1 MDTGPSNKSSP
12 NTISDNQMDHGV
24 DYEMSSVRENEELRT
39 VMLQILFEDLQEEG
53 FSYLLTNRLSQ
64 DGLENFFSVIRAM
77 GGGNTNPSAAEF
89 ACRFR

>member
-1 MDTGPSNKSSP
+1 
-12 NTISDNQMDHGV
+12 
-24 DYEMSSVRENEELRT
+24 
-39 VMLQILFEDLQEEG
+39 MLNSKFILGILTSIHNLKALFEDLQEEG